1 MAVAPLK
8 GYCVHGVKQYTEI
21 PELEDPGVWVKEIKK
36 QECWQCKQ
44 EEKNRND
51 AIERKQFADLAFI
64 KQNLIIALREDESF
78 REEVKKLL
86 NL

>member
-1 MAVAPLK
+1 MAIAPLRDH
-8 GYCVHGVKQYTEI
+8 CVHGVKKHTKTLV
-21 PELEDPGVWVKEIKK
+21 LEDPGVWVNEIKQ

-51 AIERKQFADLAFI
+51 AIERQQSADIRFV

-86 NL
+86 NP